1 MAGADQTA
9 TLTMQDKDNIKQ
21 IMDMFS
27 GQYNRD
33 FVKSVYLSEGKNSEK
48 TLDRFLNQNLPEQPK
63 IVVEVNKVSQ
73 IDTSQS
79 VQSRQKENL
88 QKYVIEEYRDILFP
102 KKESKFAK
110 QAQMDH
116 QRALAQSKMQEDSDN
131 LEVRRKIIELAS
143 MMQYDDDIEESQ
155 VKTNF

>member
-1 MAGADQTA
+1 
-9 TLTMQDKDNIKQ
+9 
-21 IMDMFS
+21 MDMFS
-27 GQYNRD
+27 GQYNRE
-33 FVKSVYLSEGKNSEK
+33 FVKSVYLSEGKNTEK

-63 IVVEVNKVSQ
+63 IIVEVNNPNQ

-79 VQSRQKENL
+79 AHTRQKENL

-116 QRALAQSKMQEDSDN
+116 QRALA
-131 LEVRRKIIELAS
+131 
-143 MMQYDDDIEESQ
+143 
-155 VKTNF
+155 